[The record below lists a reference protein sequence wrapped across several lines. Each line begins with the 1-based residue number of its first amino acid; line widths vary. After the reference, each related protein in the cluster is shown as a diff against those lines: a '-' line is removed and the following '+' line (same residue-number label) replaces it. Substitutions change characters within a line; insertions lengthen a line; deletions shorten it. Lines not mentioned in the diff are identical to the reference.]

1 MKLTPEYYET
11 KINDCITKAPF
22 ESGVEILVFN
32 LLDEIVGHHEVSVI
46 DINRCPKNADVR
58 FCTEGGIPDIA
69 VVSNDFV
76 FQDQKKGTVYGLI
89 EVKAAGVSV
98 RETGQI
104 QGQRSK
110 VSHHIATN
118 GINWIY
124 YHNGEQ
130 QWEINICTK
139 PIPYSVAPLQI
150 DKKNFEELVQK
161 LGGIVWTK

>member
-1 MKLTPEYYET
+1 MTREHYET

-32 LLDEIVGHHEVSVI
+32 LLDEIVGHHGVSVI

-69 VVSNDFV
+69 VVSIDFV
-76 FQDQKKGTVYGLI
+76 FQDQKKGRVYGLI
-89 EVKAAGVSV
+89 EVKAAGISV

-104 QGQRSK
+104 QGGRSN
-110 VSHHIATN
+110 VPHYIATN

-130 QWEINICTK
+130 QWKINICTNT
-139 PIPYSVAPLQI
+139 IPYSVALLHI
-150 DKKNFEELVQK
+150 DKKKFGELVQK
-161 LGGIVWTK
+161 LNDIAWRETK

>member
-1 MKLTPEYYET
+1 MKLTPDYYET
-11 KINDCITKAPF
+11 KINNCITKAPF
-22 ESGVEILVFN
+22 ESGIEILVFN
-32 LLDEIVGHHEVSVI
+32 LLDEIVDGKTLSVV
-46 DINRCPKNADVR
+46 DISSPKNKDAR
-58 FCTEGGIPDIA
+58 FCTDGGIPDIA

-139 PIPYSVAPLQI
+139 PIPYSVALLQI
-150 DKKNFEELVQK
+150 EKKNFEELVQK
-161 LGGIVWTK
+161 LGGIKWTK